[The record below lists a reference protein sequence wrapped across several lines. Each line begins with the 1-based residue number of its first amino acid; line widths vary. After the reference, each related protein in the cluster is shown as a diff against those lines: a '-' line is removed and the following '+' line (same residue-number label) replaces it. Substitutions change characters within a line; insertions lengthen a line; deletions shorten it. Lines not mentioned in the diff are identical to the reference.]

1 MTDIN
6 SQDDFLRALDENPHW
21 REAVRA
27 LILSEEVL
35 QLPVRFTAYM
45 IRTDAF
51 MEQAEAFLADLL
63 EFNRQQ
69 AEFNPKVEG
78 FMEGQAE
85 FKVDALTRIDRLESD
100 IGRLN
105 SSIAKYEIGRN
116 PRSLVREVA
125 DDLQYVDVVSPEE
138 MDELGEQAI
147 AAGLL
152 SREERRSFTEAD
164 LVIEATDGAKPCY
177 LAVEVANTA
186 NRQDAER
193 ARRNA
198 QVIAELK
205 GCNARPVIV
214 SLRNDDEVDGDIQ
227 AGLLAW
233 YQVFQ

>member
-85 FKVDALTRIDRLESD
+85 FKVEALTRFNRLESD

-105 SSIAKYEIGRN
+105 SFFAKYEIGRN
-116 PRSLVREVA
+116 PRSLVREVS
-125 DDLQYVDVVSPEE
+125 DDLQYVGVVSPEE

-152 SREERRSFTEAD
+152 PREDRRSFTEAD
-164 LVIEATDGAKPCY
+164 LVIKATDGANPCY

-198 QVIAELK
+198 QIIAEFK
-205 GCNARPVIV
+205 GCNARPVIASV
-214 SLRNDDEVDGDIQ
+214 RNDDEVDGDIRS
-227 AGLLAW
+227 GLLGW
-233 YQVFQ
+233 YQVS